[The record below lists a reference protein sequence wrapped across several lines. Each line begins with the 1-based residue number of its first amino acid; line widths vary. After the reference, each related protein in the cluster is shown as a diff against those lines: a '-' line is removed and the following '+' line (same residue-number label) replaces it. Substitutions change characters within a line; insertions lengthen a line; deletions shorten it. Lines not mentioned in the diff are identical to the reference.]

1 MTPHAA
7 DYYAGAFILALVV
20 ICCLVSVRYVR
31 DLDRRA
37 EERRAAHDAEDF
49 RAELAAQYGPRLA
62 YPLPGPDASDA
73 EFDAWWHSIARDD
86 HEPTPIYGALAAEVL
101 RSELDD
107 EEAIERW
114 LSA

>member
-1 MTPHAA
+1 MSAHAA
-7 DYYAGAFILALVV
+7 DYYAGAFILALAVV
-20 ICCLVSVRYVR
+20 LVIASVRYVR

-37 EERRAAHDAEDF
+37 EERRAARDAEDF

-62 YPLPGPDASDA
+62 YPLPGPDASDD
-73 EFDAWWHSIARDD
+73 EFDAWWHSIPR
-86 HEPTPIYGALAAEVL
+86 EETCPTPIYGALAAAVL

-114 LSA
+114 LA